1 MRIEKGPQGL
11 KPVYSG
17 RPIGAAEAVPCYK
30 TLMSGRASLATC
42 IILVAI
48 GAFALCASASAQ
60 SAASAKARFFLDEP
74 EAAVNEQGGELR
86 GLHIW
91 AHWQVVGGKLGSM
104 SVDAAP
110 ILGRASTD
118 KKRPDLARKDLGT
131 MDSVELRPPF
141 SIEIGGN
148 KAIPASALKMVGQ
161 ARVEHLAGNAAAA
174 RFADRLPGVAVHY
187 ALADEAGQFTADWAV
202 VLRQGSSYIRQ
213 VLTIKAGPTAVPVSA
228 VTLIDVK
235 AKGIAE
241 TGAVKGSP
249 LTAGN
254 VFVGFES
261 PLSQCSVQGDEG
273 ICRLESG
280 VPIGARLEESYS
292 AVIGVAE
299 PGQMRRSFLTYLERE
314 RAHPY
319 RPFLHYNSWFDLGFH
334 LPYTQAE
341 ALDRIH
347 AIGEELNK
355 KRGVKL
361 DSFLFDDGWDD
372 TNDLWKV
379 RADFKDGFKPLT
391 KAAAMYGAAPGIWLS
406 PWGGY
411 SRAKQQ
417 RLETARRGGY
427 EIVNDGLALSGP
439 KYYKLFHDAVT
450 RMVSEDGVNQFKFD
464 GTGNAEQVVAG
475 SAFTNDFDAAIH
487 LISDL
492 RQLKP
497 DIFINLTTGT
507 WPSPFWLFYADS
519 IWRGGEDTGFAGVG
533 SDREQW
539 ITYRDGE
546 TYAHIVEGGRL
557 FPLNSL
563 MLHGIVYGRKLKRLA
578 TDPGHDF
585 ANEVHSYFASGTQ
598 LQELYITP
606 ELLSAADWDTLAEA
620 AKWARANAE
629 TLKDTHWVGGDP
641 LKGEVYGWAAWSKDA
656 AILTLRNPSDQ
667 AQTLELDIGQALE
680 LPAGAAR
687 RYVARSVWKT
697 EAGKSEVSGDAT
709 LAAKTMTRRGWGT
722 QRVVA
727 AGRATSFHLEPFEVL
742 TLESTAGR

>member
-1 MRIEKGPQGL
+1 MRTESQNCEKEGSRKVRTKSTPQGL
-11 KPVYSG
+11 KPIHSI
-17 RPIGAAEAVPCYK
+17 RRIGAAEAVPCYK
-30 TLMSGRASLATC
+30 APTLVRASLLVRIA
-42 IILVAI
+42 IIAVGVCAVVE
-48 GAFALCASASAQ
+48 GASAEADAKTKSLQ
-60 SAASAKARFFLDEP
+60 ESPVVMLRENGGMLENEHILAAWKVED
-74 EAAVNEQGGELR
+74 
-86 GLHIW
+86 
-91 AHWQVVGGKLGSM
+91 
-104 SVDAAP
+104 
-110 ILGRASTD
+110 GRLVSLSTMGMPYRD
-118 KKRPDLARKDLGT
+118 KKPIYRRKNEIVSGCFDGLT
-131 MDSVELRPPF
+131 PPF
-141 SIEIGGN
+141 SIELSGN
-148 KAIPASALKMVGQ
+148 KTIPASALKIVGA
-161 ARVEHLAGNAAAA
+161 ARVEHMVANAAASRYA
-174 RFADRLPGVAVHY
+174 ERRPGIAVHY
-187 ALADEAGQFTADWAV
+187 ALTDEAGRFAADWAL
-202 VLRQGSSYIRQ
+202 VLRQGSRYIRQ
-213 VLTIKAGPTAVPVSA
+213 VLTIKAGAAPVPVSA
-228 VTLIDVK
+228 VSLIDLK
-235 AKGIAE
+235 AKGIEE
-241 TGAVKGSP
+241 TGNVKGSP

-254 VFVGFES
+254 VFLGFES

-273 ICRLESG
+273 ICKLESG
-280 VPIGARLEESYS
+280 VPIGAGHEESYS

-299 PGQMRRSFLTYLERE
+299 PEQMRRSFLTYLERE

-319 RPFLHYNSWFDLGFH
+319 RTFLHYNSWFDLGFH

-372 TNDLWKV
+372 TSDLWKV

-391 KAAAMYGAAPGIWLS
+391 EAAAAYGAAPGIWLS

-411 SRAKQQ
+411 SAAKQK
-417 RLETARRGGY
+417 RLATARRDGY

-450 RMVSEDGVNQFKFD
+450 RMVTEDGVNQFKFD

-475 SAFTNDFDAAIH
+475 SAFSNDFDAAIH
-487 LISDL
+487 LVGDL

-563 MLHGIVYGRKLKRLA
+563 MLHGIVYGRKLKRLS

-606 ELLSAADWDTLAEA
+606 DLLSAADWDTLAEA

-641 LKGEVYGWAAWSKDA
+641 MKGEVYGWAAWSKDA

-667 AQTLELDIGQALE
+667 GRTLDLDIGETLE
-680 LPAGAAR
+680 LPAGAAQ
-687 RYVARSVWKT
+687 RYLARSVW
-697 EAGKSEVSGDAT
+697 EADGGK
-709 LAAKTMTRRGWGT
+709 AA
-722 QRVVA
+722 RVLV

-742 TLESTAGR
+742 TLEGVPQR

>member
-1 MRIEKGPQGL
+1 MQRKRATETQTW
-11 KPVYSG
+11 
-17 RPIGAAEAVPCYK
+17 RPRHPL
-30 TLMSGRASLATC
+30 TL
-42 IILVAI
+42 
-48 GAFALCASASAQ
+48 
-60 SAASAKARFFLDEP
+60 E
-74 EAAVNEQGGELR
+74 
-86 GLHIW
+86 
-91 AHWQVVGGKLGSM
+91 
-104 SVDAAP
+104 
-110 ILGRASTD
+110 
-118 KKRPDLARKDLGT
+118 
-131 MDSVELRPPF
+131 PPF
-141 SIEIGGN
+141 SIEMSGQ
-148 KAIPASALKMVGQ
+148 KAIAASDLKIVGA
-161 ARVEHLAGNAAAA
+161 ARIEHLTANESAS
-174 RFADRLPGVAVHY
+174 RFAERLPGIAVHY
-187 ALADEAGQFTADWAV
+187 DLADDAGQFTADWAV

-213 VLTIKAGPTAVPVSA
+213 LLTIKAGSAAVPVSA
-228 VTLIDVK
+228 VTMIDVK
-235 AKGIAE
+235 ANGIEE
-241 TGAVKGSP
+241 TGKVKGSP
-249 LTAGN
+249 LTVGN
-254 VFVGFES
+254 VFLGFES

-273 ICRLESG
+273 NCRLESG
-280 VPIGARLEESYS
+280 VPITAGLEESYS
-292 AVIGVAE
+292 AVIGLAGPGHE

-319 RPFLHYNSWFDLGFH
+319 RAFLHYNSWFDLGYR

-355 KRGVKL
+355 KRGVTL

-391 KAAAMYGAAPGIWLS
+391 EAAAEYGAAPGIWLS

-411 SRAKQQ
+411 ATAKQQ
-417 RLETARRGGY
+417 RLVTARRDGY

-450 RMVSEDGVNQFKFD
+450 RMVTEDGVNQFKFD
-464 GTGNAEQVVAG
+464 GTGNADQVVAG

-487 LISDL
+487 LIGDL

-533 SDREQW
+533 SQREQW

-546 TYAHIVEGGRL
+546 TYANIVEGGRL

-563 MLHGIVYGRKLKRLA
+563 MLHGIVYGRKHKQLSS
-578 TDPGHDF
+578 DGGHDF
-585 ANEVHSYFASGTQ
+585 ANEVHSYFATGTD

-620 AKWARANAE
+620 AKWARINAE

-641 LKGEVYGWAAWSKDA
+641 KKGEVYGWAAWSRDK
-656 AILTLRNPSDQ
+656 AILTLRNPSDKP
-667 AQTLELDIGQALE
+667 QTLALDIGKALE
-680 LPAGAAR
+680 LPDGAAR
-687 RYVARSVWKT
+687 RYVARSAWEAEGG
-697 EAGKSEVSGDAT
+697 EAG
-709 LAAKTMTRRGWGT
+709 
-722 QRVVA
+722 RVLK
-727 AGRATSFHLEPFEVL
+727 AGRRTKFQLKPFEVL
-742 TLESTAGR
+742 TLEGVPQR

>member
-1 MRIEKGPQGL
+1 MRGSQKVQKEKNTRGL
-11 KPVYSG
+11 KPSHFVGLIG
-17 RPIGAAEAVPCYK
+17 RAEAVPFYK
-30 TLMSGRASLATC
+30 VLAFARGRLAVR
-42 IILVAI
+42 IGLFAI
-48 GAFALCASASAQ
+48 GVCAFCVGVSAETAAKGRSPHASNEAI
-60 SAASAKARFFLDEP
+60 ARPRE
-74 EAAVNEQGGELR
+74 NGGVLSNGLVDVVWHVEGGRLV
-86 GLHIW
+86 GLHVMG
-91 AHWQVVGGKLGSM
+91 ARYRDRVPVNQQKNDPVLGGH
-104 SVDAAP
+104 VD
-110 ILGRASTD
+110 LQ
-118 KKRPDLARKDLGT
+118 
-131 MDSVELRPPF
+131 PPF
-141 SIEIGGN
+141 SIEMSGG
-148 KAIPASALKMVGQ
+148 KVIPGSALKLVGA
-161 ARVEHLAGNAAAA
+161 ARVERLDANASAS
-174 RFADRLPGVAVHY
+174 RFAERLPGIAVHY
-187 ALADEAGQFTADWAV
+187 MLTDEKGQFTADWAV
-202 VLRQGSSYIRQ
+202 VLRQGSSHTRQ
-213 VLTIKAGPTAVPVSA
+213 VLTIEAGAAPVPVSA
-228 VTLIDVK
+228 VTMIDVK
-235 AKGIAE
+235 AKGIEVA
-241 TGAVKGSP
+241 GKVKGSP

-254 VFVGFES
+254 VFLGFES
-261 PLSQCSVQGDEG
+261 PLSECSVGRDKKDEG
-273 ICRLESG
+273 ICKLESG
-280 VPIGARLEESYS
+280 VPIGAGLEESYS

-319 RPFLHYNSWFDLGFH
+319 RAFLHYNSWFDLGFH
-334 LPYTQAE
+334 EPYTQAE

-372 TNDLWKV
+372 TGDLWKV

-391 KAAAMYGAAPGIWLS
+391 QVAAEYGAAPGVWLS

-411 SRAKQQ
+411 SKAKLQ
-417 RLETARRGGY
+417 RLATARRDGY

-439 KYYKLFHDAVT
+439 KYYKLFHNAVT
-450 RMVSEDGVNQFKFD
+450 RMVTEDGVNQFKFD
-464 GTGNAEQVVAG
+464 GTGNANQVVAG
-475 SAFTNDFDAAIH
+475 SEFTNDFDAAIH
-487 LISDL
+487 LIGDL

-533 SDREQW
+533 TDREQW

-546 TYAHIVEGGRL
+546 TYAHIVEGGRM

-563 MLHGIVYGRKLKRLA
+563 MLHGIVYGRKHKQLS
-578 TDPGHDF
+578 TDAGRDF

-641 LKGEVYGWAAWSKDA
+641 KKGEVYGWAAWSKDA
-656 AILTLRNPSDQ
+656 AILTLRNPSDKP
-667 AQTLELDIGQALE
+667 QTLDLDIGKALE
-680 LPAGAAR
+680 LPAEAAR
-687 RYVARSVWKT
+687 RYVARSVWAAEGGKT
-697 EAGKSEVSGDAT
+697 A
-709 LAAKTMTRRGWGT
+709 
-722 QRVVA
+722 RVLV

-742 TLESTAGR
+742 TLEGTAQR

>member
-1 MRIEKGPQGL
+1 VLQKYLRARQ
-11 KPVYSG
+11 
-17 RPIGAAEAVPCYK
+17 
-30 TLMSGRASLATC
+30 ASLAF
-42 IILVAI
+42 VI
-48 GAFALCASASAQ
+48 GVFVFSLCALCPVASAQ
-60 SAASAKARFFLDEP
+60 STTKANSPGGSDQSAVEVTEKDGSLGDERV
-74 EAAVNEQGGELR
+74 EAFWRVEGGRLVSLSIDAPCCKDKVRINQGR
-86 GLHIW
+86 
-91 AHWQVVGGKLGSM
+91 
-104 SVDAAP
+104 VDLSPPTA
-110 ILGRASTD
+110 
-118 KKRPDLARKDLGT
+118 
-131 MDSVELRPPF
+131 VELRPPF
-141 SIEIGGN
+141 SIEMSGH
-148 KAIPASALKMVGQ
+148 KELPASSLKITGP
-161 ARVEHLAGNAAAA
+161 ARIEHLTANESASRYAE
-174 RFADRLPGVAVHY
+174 RLPGIAVHY
-187 ALADEAGQFTADWAV
+187 ALTDEAGLFTADWSV

-213 VLTIKAGPTAVPVSA
+213 VLTIQAGATSVPVSA

-235 AKGIAE
+235 AKEIE
-241 TGAVKGSP
+241 VTGKVKGSP

-254 VFVGFES
+254 VFLGFES
-261 PLSQCSVQGDEG
+261 PLSVCSVQGDEG
-273 ICRLESG
+273 VCKLESG
-280 VPIGARLEESYS
+280 VPIGAGLEESYS
-292 AVIGVAE
+292 AVVGVAE

-319 RPFLHYNSWFDLGFH
+319 RAFLHYNSWFDLGYQ

-379 RADFKDGFKPLT
+379 RADFKNGFKPLT
-391 KAAAMYGAAPGIWLS
+391 EAAVEYGAAPGVWLS

-411 SRAKQQ
+411 AAAKQQ
-417 RLETARRGGY
+417 RLATARRDGY
-427 EIVNDGLALSGP
+427 EIVNDGMALSGP
-439 KYYKLFHDAVT
+439 KYYKLFHDSVS
-450 RMVSEDGVNQFKFD
+450 RMVTEDGVNQFKFD
-464 GTGNAEQVVAG
+464 GTGNAEQVVQG

-519 IWRGGEDTGFAGVG
+519 IWRGGEDTGFAGAG
-533 SDREQW
+533 SVREQW

-546 TYAHIVEGGRL
+546 TYEHIVEGGRL

-563 MLHGIVYGRKLKRLA
+563 MLHGIVYGRKHKQLS

-606 ELLSAADWDTLAEA
+606 DLLSPTDWDTLAET

-641 LKGEVYGWAAWSKDA
+641 KKGEVYGWAAWSEKK
-656 AILTLRNPSDQ
+656 AILTLRNPTDKP
-667 AQTLELDIGQALE
+667 QTLTLNIGKALE

-687 RYVARSVWKT
+687 RYVTRTPWGADGGRADGGK
-697 EAGKSEVSGDAT
+697 AG
-709 LAAKTMTRRGWGT
+709 
-722 QRVVA
+722 RVLK
-727 AGRATSFHLEPFEVL
+727 AGRATNFHLKPFEVL
-742 TLESTAGR
+742 TLDGAPQR

>member
-1 MRIEKGPQGL
+1 MSACAFCICAGANA
-11 KPVYSG
+11 
-17 RPIGAAEAVPCYK
+17 AAESKSLQESDQPAVM
-30 TLMSGRASLATC
+30 LRENGGLLENEHILA
-42 IILVAI
+42 A
-48 GAFALCASASAQ
+48 
-60 SAASAKARFFLDEP
+60 
-74 EAAVNEQGGELR
+74 
-86 GLHIW
+86 
-91 AHWQVVGGKLGSM
+91 WQVKGDRLVSLTMMGI
-104 SVDAAP
+104 P
-110 ILGRASTD
+110 YRD
-118 KKRPDLARKDLGT
+118 KKPIYQRKNEMVPGGFDGLL
-131 MDSVELRPPF
+131 SPF
-141 SIEIGGN
+141 SIEMSGHEV
-148 KAIPASALKMVGQ
+148 IPASALKIIGQ
-161 ARVEHLAGNAAAA
+161 ARVEDLTANPSASRYAE
-174 RFADRLPGVAVHY
+174 RLPGIAVHY
-187 ALADEAGQFTADWAV
+187 TLTDEAGRFTADWAV
-202 VLRQGSSYIRQ
+202 ILRQGSSYIRQ
-213 VLTIKAGPTAVPVSA
+213 VLTIRAGAAPVPVSA
-228 VTLIDVK
+228 VTMIDVK
-235 AKGIAE
+235 AKGLEE
-241 TGAVKGSP
+241 TGKVKGSP

-254 VFVGFES
+254 VFLGFES
-261 PLSQCSVQGDEG
+261 PLSTCSVQGDEG

-280 VPIGARLEESYS
+280 MPIGAGSEESYS

-319 RPFLHYNSWFDLGFH
+319 RAFLHYNSWFDLGYRS
-334 LPYTQAE
+334 PYTQAE

-347 AIGEELNK
+347 AIGKELNK
-355 KRGVKL
+355 KRGVTL

-372 TNDLWKV
+372 TSNLWKV

-391 KAAAMYGAAPGIWLS
+391 DAAAEYGAAPGFWLS

-411 SRAKQQ
+411 ATAKQQ
-417 RLETARRGGY
+417 RLATARRDGY

-450 RMVSEDGVNQFKFD
+450 RMVTEDGVNQFKFD
-464 GTGNAEQVVAG
+464 GTGNAEQVVPG

-487 LISDL
+487 LIGDL

-546 TYAHIVEGGRL
+546 TYANIVKGGRL

-563 MLHGIVYGRKLKRLA
+563 MLHGIVYGRKLKRLS

-620 AKWARANAE
+620 AKWARAHAE

-641 LKGEVYGWAAWSKDA
+641 KKGEVYGWAAWSEKN
-656 AILTLRNPSDQ
+656 AILTLRNPSDKPQ
-667 AQTLELDIGQALE
+667 ALALDIGKALD

-687 RYVARSVWKT
+687 RYVARSPWT
-697 EAGKSEVSGDAT
+697 GDGGSADGGK
-709 LAAKTMTRRGWGT
+709 
-722 QRVVA
+722 
-727 AGRATSFHLEPFEVL
+727 AGRVLKAGRMTKFQLKPFEVL
-742 TLESTAGR
+742 TLEGAATR